1 MKFPYLQDKYL
12 RSHRGQFAERNGGLF
27 PWRNQVDAKFIQ
39 DIFAKTGKTKNTL
52 QFTID
57 VLNLGNL
64 LNPSWG
70 KLKSLN
76 AGSLL
81 VPTNMNS
88 VTPGGSVVPQFRL
101 ATSQNQIIT
110 RTYSDVIST
119 ASTYSVQFGLRYI
132 FN

>member
-1 MKFPYLQDKYL
+1 M
-12 RSHRGQFAERNGGLF
+12 
-27 PWRNQVDAKFIQ
+27 
-39 DIFAKTGKTKNTL
+39 
-52 QFTID
+52 
-57 VLNLGNL
+57 

-70 KLKSLN
+70 KVKSLN

-88 VTPGGSVVPQFRL
+88 VIPGGAVIPQFRL
-101 ATSQNQIIT
+101 ATSQNQIVT
-110 RTYSDVIST
+110 RTFSDVIST